1 MRQAG
6 RYLPEYRK
14 IREKH
19 SFIEM
24 SHTPELAAEVTLLP
38 FKRFSFDAAIL
49 FSDILVVFEA
59 LGKEIVFEE
68 GKGPRVTSPVKNAA
82 DVASLEIKEV
92 KSALDYQAK
101 TIQLLIPELNVP
113 LLGFAGA
120 PFTLASYLIGDLTL
134 AKQWMFDDP
143 KSFEALLDIL
153 CDLVIQTLQLQI
165 DAGAKAVQIF
175 DSWAHV
181 LGSRQLEK
189 YSFYYLKKIVDALS
203 VPTLIFA
210 RGSSAFAEPLALV
223 GSSGISMDWP
233 VSLPRLRKRVGNR
246 VTLQGNLDPD
256 ILFSSPE
263 VVRKETQAML
273 QGMAS
278 DPGYIVN
285 LGHGIKPNTP
295 LESVQAFVDT
305 CHEFS

>member
-14 IREKH
+14 IREKY

-49 FSDILVVFEA
+49 FSDILVIFEA
-59 LGKEIVFEE
+59 LGKEIIFED
-68 GKGPRVTSPVKNAA
+68 GKGPRVDTPVKNAA
-82 DVASLEIKEV
+82 DVASLKIKEIK
-92 KSALDYQAK
+92 STLHYQAE
-101 TIQLLIPELNVP
+101 TIRLLTPELKVP

-134 AKQWMFDDP
+134 TKQWMLNDP
-143 KSFEALLDIL
+143 KSFDALLDLL
-153 CDLVIQTLQLQI
+153 CDLVIDTLQLQI
-165 DAGAKAVQIF
+165 DAGVKAVQIF

-181 LGSRQLEK
+181 LGSRQLQK
-189 YSFYYLKKIVDALS
+189 YSFNYLKKIVDALS

-210 RGSSAFAEPLALV
+210 KGSSAFVEPLSLV
-223 GSSGISMDWP
+223 GSSGISVDWP
-233 VSLPRLRKRVGNR
+233 VSLPTVRKRVGNAI
-246 VTLQGNLDPD
+246 TLQGNLDPD

-263 VVRKETQAML
+263 VVRRETKAMINEMK
-273 QGMAS
+273 G

-305 CHEFS
+305 CHEHS